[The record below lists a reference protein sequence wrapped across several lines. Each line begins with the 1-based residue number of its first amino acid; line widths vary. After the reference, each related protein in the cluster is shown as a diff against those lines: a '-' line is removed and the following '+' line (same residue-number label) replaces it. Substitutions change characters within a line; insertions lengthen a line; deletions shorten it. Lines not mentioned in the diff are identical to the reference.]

1 MKGVGFF
8 ESAPLLFDM
17 FRKKLL
23 GCFALTLL
31 VGCTNEDT
39 LFQKLDAGDSGIHFI
54 NKITPSDSLNAFT
67 LTNFYNGGGVGVG
80 DFNHDSLP
88 DLFFTA
94 NQVSSRLYI
103 NEGNRNGEPLKF
115 RDLTEA
121 AGVITDRW
129 CTGVSVVDINQD
141 GWDDIY
147 VSVAKTPVSDRSRNL
162 LFINQRT
169 PEPTFKEEAE
179 QYGLA
184 FEGFTTQTVF
194 FDYDLD
200 GDLDAFLLNTA
211 PDLQNPNNLRPA
223 VNNGTYPS
231 TDRLF
236 ENEGKNA
243 TGQITFRDV
252 SQRAGIRYEG
262 LGLGVVVADLNDD
275 GYPDI
280 YCSNDFIS
288 SDILYLNNQDGTFRN
303 VIGAATAHTSLYG
316 MGVDAADL
324 TNDGK
329 ADILQMD
336 MLPADNFRQKQM
348 LAGQD
353 YDRKEMSVSSRYQY
367 QMQYMRNNLQVNV
380 GNDPTTG
387 VPEFSEMGLLAGIAR
402 TDWSWA
408 TLLADF
414 DNDGRKDVFITN
426 GYRKNITDRDFMTY
440 AEEYSFFGSDKAR
453 TKKRDEMLSKV
464 PEIKLKNYAYRN
476 VADYTFEDVSK
487 AWGLNESSYANGA
500 AWADLDRDGDL
511 DLIVNNIDS
520 EASIFQ
526 NRASENPDQHYI
538 TFKPQGPTA
547 NPKGLGVTV
556 TIWVK
561 GQVQKVENYTVR
573 GYASSVEPIVHFGLG
588 KGTLVDSVL
597 VQWPGG
603 TAEKRYGLAVDKT
616 IDLNYKNAKP
626 YLVPGVREMPFF
638 TAISPQGI
646 DYQHRESDFVDFKQ
660 TATLHKM
667 LSRSGFPIVVGDV
680 NSDGREDFFVGGSYR
695 GSAPQLYVQ
704 ESGGNFRGVPFDSTD
719 HETTGAVFLD
729 ADGDG
734 DQDLLVVYGGN
745 ERPLTAEGAYQPTL
759 FLNDGKGEFTQGTPS
774 ILPKMAVS
782 ASSVVAFDFDQDGDQ
797 DVFVAGR
804 QVPGRYP
811 LPARSYL
818 LRNDSKGT
826 SLQFKDVS
834 GQAGQPLQEPGMV
847 CEVVSAN
854 LNGDSYPDLIMVGEW
869 MPIKMFINLEGKGFA
884 PYAADQF
891 KQTEGWWNCLA
902 ATDMDGDGDTD
913 FILGNEGLNSFYS
926 ASPARPVSLVGKDF
940 NGDGT
945 FDPIM
950 GHYLGEKLYPA
961 PPRDAMNQQI
971 IQFRKKYQNY
981 GLYAKA
987 TFGDLFS
994 QEELDGAYRAE
1005 AYILQ
1010 SSVLINEGQGEF
1022 TLKPLPKIAQQ
1033 APVFGIVP
1041 FDYNQDGNM
1050 DIVLSGNF
1058 FPNEV
1063 HMGRQD
1069 ASRGLLLLGDGQGNF
1084 KEVPRSGLNLTGDA
1098 RSSRL
1103 LHTPQGTLLLTA
1115 INSQRIKV
1123 HRFARPTDLK
1133 KTP

>member
-1 MKGVGFF
+1 M
-8 ESAPLLFDM
+8 L
-17 FRKKLL
+17 KKRIL
-23 GCFALTLL
+23 GCFVLTLL
-31 VGCTNEDT
+31 VGCTDKDT
-39 LFQKLDAGDSGIHFI
+39 LFQKIDAGNSNIHFI
-54 NKITPSDSLNAFT
+54 NRVTPSDSLNAFT
-67 LTNFYNGGGVGVG
+67 LTNFYNGSGVGVG
-80 DFNHDSLP
+80 DFNRDSLP
-88 DLFFTA
+88 DLFFAA

-103 NEGNRNGEPLKF
+103 NKGDRNGEPFTF

-121 AGVITDRW
+121 AGVTTDRW

-147 VSVAKTPVSDRSRNL
+147 VSVAKTPISDLSRNL

-179 QYGLA
+179 RYGLA

-211 PDLQNPNNLRPA
+211 PDVQNPNNLRPA
-223 VNNGTYPS
+223 VNDGTYPS

-243 TGQITFRDV
+243 AGQVTFRDV

-288 SDILYLNNQDGTFRN
+288 SDILYLNNRDGTFRN
-303 VIGAATAHTSLYG
+303 VISTATAHTSLYG

-329 ADILQMD
+329 VDVLQMD
-336 MLPADNFRQKQM
+336 MLPEDNFRQKQM

-353 YDRKEMSVSSRYQY
+353 YDRKEMSVSPRYQY

-380 GNDPTTG
+380 GNNPATG
-387 VPEFSEMGLLAGIAR
+387 VPEFSELGLLAGIAR

-440 AEEYSFFGSDKAR
+440 AEEYSFFGTDKAR

-476 VADYTFEDVSK
+476 VADYTFENVSA
-487 AWGLNESSYANGA
+487 AWGLNELSYANGA

-520 EASIFQ
+520 EASIFR
-526 NRASENPDQHYI
+526 NRTNEKPDHHYL
-538 TFKPQGPTA
+538 TFKPQGPTN
-547 NPKGLGVTV
+547 NPNGLGVSV

-561 GQVQKVENYTVR
+561 GQAQKVENYVVR
-573 GYASSVEPIVHFGLG
+573 GYASSVEPTLHFGLG
-588 KGTLVDSVL
+588 KATLVDSAL

-603 TAEKRYGLAVDKT
+603 SAEKLYGLAVDKT
-616 IDLNYKNAKP
+616 IYLNYRNAKP
-626 YLVPGVREMPFF
+626 HSKIDAPETPFF
-638 TAISPQGI
+638 TAVSALGI

-667 LSRSGFPIVVGDV
+667 LSRSGFPIVTGDV
-680 NSDGREDFFVGGSYR
+680 NGDGLDDFFVGGSYR
-695 GSAPQLYVQ
+695 GSASRLFIQ
-704 ESGGNFRGVPFDSTD
+704 EPDGNFRGVPFPDSTD
-719 HETTGAVFLD
+719 HETTGGVFID

-734 DQDLLVVYGGN
+734 DQDLFVVYGGN
-745 ERPLTAEGAYQPTL
+745 ERPLNAEGTYQPSL
-759 FLNDGKGEFTQGTPS
+759 FLNNGKGNFTRADPTV
-774 ILPKMAVS
+774 LPKFAVS
-782 ASSVVAFDFDQDGDQ
+782 ASSVMAFDYDQDGDQ
-797 DVFVAGR
+797 DVFIAGR

-811 LPARSYL
+811 LPALSYL

-826 SLQFKDVS
+826 SLHFTDVS
-834 GQAGQPLQEPGMV
+834 GQAGKTLQEPGMV
-847 CEVVSAN
+847 CGVVTAN
-854 LNGDSYPDLIMVGEW
+854 LNNDSYPDLVLVGEW
-869 MPIKMFINLEGKGFA
+869 MPIKLFINQKGKGFA

-891 KQTEGWWNCLA
+891 KQTEGWWNCLT
-902 ATDMDGDGDTD
+902 ATDLDGDGDTD

-926 ASPARPVSLVGKDF
+926 ASPARPVSLVAKDF

-950 GHYLGEKLYPA
+950 GHYLGEKLYPTA
-961 PPRDAMNQQI
+961 PRDAMNQQI

-994 QEELDGAYRAE
+994 QDELSEAYHAE
-1005 AYILQ
+1005 AFNLQ
-1010 SSVLINEGQGEF
+1010 SSILLNEGQGKF

-1033 APVFGIVP
+1033 SPVFGIVP
-1041 FDYNQDGNM
+1041 FDYNQDGHM
-1050 DIVLSGNF
+1050 DMVLSGNF

-1084 KEVPRSGLNLTGDA
+1084 KAASATQSGLNMTGDA

-1103 LHTPQGTLLLTA
+1103 LRTPKGLLLLTA
-1115 INSQRIKV
+1115 INSQGIKV
-1123 HRFARPTDLK
+1123 HRLASPNASK
-1133 KTP
+1133 